1 MNKSNTLSRNI
12 LRVSEINQQIASTLE
27 TSFPSLWVK
36 GEISNF
42 VAHASG
48 HWYFSL
54 KEADSQI
61 KGVMFRGYNQMLS
74 FMPENGKEVLIRGK
88 ISAYPPRGVYQI
100 NCNTMEMAGTGELQ
114 KSFEEIKNKLKAE
127 GLFEQER
134 KKPLP
139 LLPKHIGIITSPTG
153 AALQDI
159 LNILSRRF
167 KAVKITLIPA
177 LVQGQEAPK
186 SLIYAVKQAEKLPLD
201 VLIIGRGGGSQ
212 EDLWSFNNEE
222 LARTLAS
229 CSIPSISAIG
239 HEIDFT
245 ICDFVADLRAPTP
258 SAAAELVVKNGADLM
273 DKLQKLKTQLLQNFR
288 FHLAFFQE
296 KTLSLKKQ
304 LPSPERLLEH
314 FSQKLDDLT
323 QQLKTTIKQNLENSS
338 NQIDSLEKI
347 LKSLSPKQVMER
359 GFSIVTNEKGQT
371 LKNTQNI
378 KLKDTVVIEFLKG
391 SASASIKNIH

>member
-1 MNKSNTLSRNI
+1 M
-12 LRVSEINQQIASTLE
+12 
-27 TSFPSLWVK
+27 
-36 GEISNF
+36 
-42 VAHASG
+42 
-48 HWYFSL
+48 
-54 KEADSQI
+54 
-61 KGVMFRGYNQMLS
+61 
-74 FMPENGKEVLIRGK
+74 
-88 ISAYPPRGVYQI
+88 
-100 NCNTMEMAGTGELQ
+100 
-114 KSFEEIKNKLKAE
+114 
-127 GLFEQER
+127 
-134 KKPLP
+134 
-139 LLPKHIGIITSPTG
+139 
-153 AALQDI
+153 
-159 LNILSRRF
+159 
-167 KAVKITLIPA
+167 
-177 LVQGQEAPK
+177 
-186 SLIYAVKQAEKLPLD
+186 
-201 VLIIGRGGGSQ
+201 
-212 EDLWSFNNEE
+212 
-222 LARTLAS
+222 ARTLAS

>member
-1 MNKSNTLSRNI
+1 MNNSNTLSRNI
-12 LRVSEINQQIASTLE
+12 LRVSEINRQIASTLE

-61 KGVMFRGYNQMLS
+61 RGVMFRGYNQMLS
-74 FMPENGKEVLIRGK
+74 FVPENGKEVLIRGK

-114 KSFEEIKNKLKAE
+114 KSFEEIKTKLKAE
-127 GLFEQER
+127 GLFEPER

-177 LVQGQEAPK
+177 LVQGQEASK

-245 ICDFVADLRAPTP
+245 ICDFIADLRAPTP

-273 DKLQKLKTQLLQNFR
+273 DKLQKLKTQLLQNFQ

-359 GFSIVTNEKGQT
+359 GFSIVTNEKGQI
-371 LKNTQNI
+371 LKNAQNI